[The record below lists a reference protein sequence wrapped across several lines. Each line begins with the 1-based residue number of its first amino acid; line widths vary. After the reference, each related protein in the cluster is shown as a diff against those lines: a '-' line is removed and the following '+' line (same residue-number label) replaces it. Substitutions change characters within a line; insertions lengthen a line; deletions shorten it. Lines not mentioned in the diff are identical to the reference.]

1 VPAFENP
8 MAETFQSLLQGFSVA
23 LTPINLLWGFI
34 GVILGT
40 FIGVLPGVG
49 PALTVAMLLPL
60 TVKLDPTGALIM
72 FAGIYYGAMYG
83 GSTTTILL
91 NTPGESASIAT
102 ALEGNLMA
110 KEGRAGP
117 ALATSAIGS
126 FVAGTIATFL
136 VTLLAPLVIELALKF
151 GPAEYFALMVFAFT
165 TVSAVIGSSTVRGLT
180 SLFLGLLFGIV
191 GIDSQTGQSRF
202 AFGVPELLDGI
213 DVVVLAVGLF
223 AVGEA
228 LYVAA
233 YSSRLEE
240 RIEKLKGSL
249 WMSKQDWRRSFPA
262 WLRATFIGFP
272 FGSIPAGGAEI
283 PTFLSYATE
292 KRLTKYPHEFGNGAI
307 EGVAGPEAANNASV
321 TGALVPLL
329 TLGIPTSATA
339 AVLLSAFQ
347 NYGIQ
352 PGPLLFQTQ
361 ADLVWGLIASLYIG
375 NVLLLI
381 LNLPLVGIWVK
392 VLAIPRPLLYGGIL
406 VFATLGAYSLH
417 QSVVDLAIL
426 YVFGLIGFV
435 MRRWDI
441 PVAPA
446 VIGLILGPLAETQF
460 RRALAISQGDPSVFI
475 TQPISATVLA
485 ISALLLIVPLFVK
498 KKRLLKP

>member
-1 VPAFENP
+1 MEALNALVA
-8 MAETFQSLLQGFSVA
+8 GFAVA
-23 LTPINLLWGFI
+23 LQPMNLLWGFV
-34 GVILGT
+34 GVTLGT
-40 FIGVLPGVG
+40 FVGVLPGVG

-72 FAGIYYGAMYG
+72 FAGIYYGAMFG

-102 ALEGNLMA
+102 ALEGNRMA
-110 KEGRAGP
+110 KAGRAGP

-126 FVAGTIATFL
+126 FVAGSIATVL
-136 VTLLAPLVIELALKF
+136 LTLLAPLVVDVALKF

-165 TVSAVIGSSTVRGLT
+165 TVAAVLGESTVRGLA
-180 SLFLGLLFGIV
+180 SLCIGLLLGLI
-191 GIDSQTGQSRF
+191 GIDSQTGSPRF
-202 AFGVPELLDGI
+202 AFGVPELLDGV

-233 YSSRLEE
+233 YQSRLTETLE
-240 RIEKLKGSL
+240 RLSGSL
-249 WMSKQDWRRSFPA
+249 MMSKDDWQRSWPA
-262 WLRATFIGFP
+262 WLRGTALGFP

-283 PTFLSYATE
+283 PTFLSYSTE
-292 KRLTKYPHEFGNGAI
+292 KKLSKHPEEFGTGAI
-307 EGVAGPEAANNASV
+307 EGVAGPEAANNASA
-321 TGALVPLL
+321 TGTLVPLL

-339 AVLLSAFQ
+339 AILLGAFQ

-352 PGPLLFQTQ
+352 PGPLLFQSQ
-361 ADLVWGLIASLYIG
+361 ADLVWGLIASLYVG
-375 NVLLLI
+375 NVILLV
-381 LNLPLVGIWVK
+381 LNLPLIGIWVK
-392 VLAIPRPLLYGGIL
+392 VLQIPRDLLYAGIL

-417 QSVVDLAIL
+417 QSWIDLLTL
-426 YVFGLIGFV
+426 YVFGLMGFA
-435 MRRWDI
+435 MRRWGI

-460 RRALAISQGDPSVFI
+460 RRALSISQGDASVFF
-475 TQPISATVLA
+475 TQPISATFLA
-485 ISALLLIVPLFVK
+485 VTALLIVVPWVV
-498 KKRLLKP
+498 RRVRGAGR

>member
-1 VPAFENP
+1 
-8 MAETFQSLLQGFSVA
+8 MADTFHLLLHGFSIA
-23 LTPINLLWGFI
+23 LTPFNILWGLI

-110 KEGRAGP
+110 KNGRAGP

-126 FVAGTIATFL
+126 FVAGTIATVL
-136 VTLLAPLVIELALKF
+136 VTMLAPLVIEVALKF

-180 SLFLGLLFGIV
+180 SLFLGLFLGTI
-191 GIDSQTGQSRF
+191 GIDGQTGQSRF

-240 RIEKLKGSL
+240 KIEQLKGSL
-249 WMSKQDWRRSFPA
+249 WMSKEDWKRSWPT
-262 WLRATFIGFP
+262 WLRATVIGFP

-292 KRLTKYPHEFGNGAI
+292 KKLTKYPQEFGKGAI

-339 AVLLSAFQ
+339 AILLSAFQ

-352 PGPLLFQTQ
+352 PGPLLFQSQ

-392 VLAIPRPLLYGGIL
+392 VLTIPLPLLYAGIL

-417 QSVVDLAIL
+417 QSVVDLLTL
-426 YVFGLIGFV
+426 YVFGLLGFV

-446 VIGLILGPLAETQF
+446 IIGLILGPLAETQF
-460 RRALAISQGDPSVFI
+460 RRALAISQGDLSVFI

-485 ISALLLIVPLFVK
+485 VSALLLIVPLVFSLV
-498 KKRLLKP
+498 RRA